1 MKMPFQGVCP
11 FLFSGSTEME
21 HWRETG
27 YGIAKKR
34 EKTLNL
40 NYYEILSLQTNKFGP
55 SPNFT
60 SNI

>member
-1 MKMPFQGVCP
+1 
-11 FLFSGSTEME
+11 ME

-55 SPNFT
+55 SPNFP
-60 SNI
+60 SNIK